1 MIFEFDRDFAK
12 EAQETGLG
20 RIITKNRR
28 EVVVTSWDCDIEEG
42 RTNFDIWGYFS
53 DSEVGLYW
61 TKNGKLAIT
70 SDVVVDSEYDL
81 LVEVFD
87 DNTINSDIIIKYY
100 DT

>member
-1 MIFEFDRDFAK
+1 MIFEFDKDFAK
-12 EAQETGLG
+12 EAIELGEG
-20 RIITKNRR
+20 RIITKNQR

-61 TKNGKLAIT
+61 TKNGKLAT

-81 LVEVFD
+81 LIEVFD
-87 DNTINSDIIIKYY
+87 DNTINSKQ
-100 DT
+100 